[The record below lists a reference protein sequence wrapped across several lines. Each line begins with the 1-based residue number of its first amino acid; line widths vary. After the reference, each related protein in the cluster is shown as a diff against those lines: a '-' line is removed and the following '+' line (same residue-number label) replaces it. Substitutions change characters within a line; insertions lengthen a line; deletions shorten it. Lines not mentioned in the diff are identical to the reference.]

1 MDLIENID
9 MMSQKHLKLSDTK
22 QVEKIITNN
31 YEIRQIYEAITMDIR
46 RRKR

>member
-22 QVEKIITNN
+22 QVEKILTNN
-31 YEIRQIYEAITMDIR
+31 YEIRLIYM
-46 RRKR
+46 KQ